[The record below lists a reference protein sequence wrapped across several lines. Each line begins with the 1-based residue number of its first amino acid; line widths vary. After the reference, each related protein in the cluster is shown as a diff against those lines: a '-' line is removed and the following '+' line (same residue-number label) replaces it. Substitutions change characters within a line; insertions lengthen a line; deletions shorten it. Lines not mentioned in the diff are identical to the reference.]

1 VSEGLHLWGADD
13 APPVLLLHCTLAH
26 GGAWKRVARR
36 LSDRFRLIAPDMV
49 GHGQGPPGDRTR
61 DFHDQTTEHAAGFL
75 PAVPVHLVGHSF
87 GATVA
92 LRMAIEAPE
101 RVASLTL
108 FEPVLFAAAPD
119 GPEKRA
125 NAETLARMA
134 PMIAADDERG
144 AARLFLS
151 VWGSGEEFDALPKA
165 EAARMAAQMWMIP
178 AQRIALHEDSAALLP
193 RLDQVRCP
201 VLLMEGATSPP
212 VIGQILDTLEAG
224 LADVRRAKVEGAG
237 HMAPISHAQEVA
249 AVIGEFLDTATQ
261 GAGKRAFSG

>member
-1 VSEGLHLWGADD
+1 M
-13 APPVLLLHCTLAH
+13 LHCTLAH

-49 GHGQGPPGDRTR
+49 DHGHGPAGDRTR

-75 PAVPVHLVGHSF
+75 PEAPVHLVGHSF

-92 LRMAIEAPE
+92 LRLAIEAPG

-119 GPEKRA
+119 GPEKSA
-125 NAETLARMA
+125 NAETLARME
-134 PMIAADDERG
+134 PMIAAGDERE

-151 VWGSGEEFDALPKA
+151 VWGSGEDFDALPKA

-178 AQRIALHEDSAALLP
+178 AQRTALHEDSAVLLP

-201 VLLMEGATSPP
+201 VLLMEGAASPP

-224 LADVRRAKVEGAG
+224 LADVRREKIVGAG
-237 HMAPISHAQEVA
+237 HMAPITHAEEVA
-249 AVIGEFLDTATQ
+249 TVLGGFLDRAVKE
-261 GAGKRAFSG
+261 AGKRTFSA

>member
-1 VSEGLHLWGADD
+1 MSEGLHLWGAEN

-26 GGAWKRVARR
+26 GGAWKRVARH

-49 GHGQGPPGDRTR
+49 AHGQGPPGDRTR

-75 PAVPVHLVGHSF
+75 PEAPTHLVGHSF

-92 LRMAIEAPE
+92 LRMAIEAPD

-119 GPEKRA
+119 GSEKRA
-125 NAETLARMA
+125 NAETLARME
-134 PMIAADDERG
+134 PMIAAGDERD

-151 VWGSGEEFDALPKA
+151 LWGSGEDFDALPKG

-178 AQRIALHEDSAALLP
+178 AQRAALHDDKARLFAEVGAGPLPGSADGRRGVAAGDRADP
-193 RLDQVRCP
+193 RHAR
-201 VLLMEGATSPP
+201 GRAF
-212 VIGQILDTLEAG
+212 
-224 LADVRRAKVEGAG
+224 RRAAREDRGRGAHG
-237 HMAPISHAQEVA
+237 TDHPCRR
-249 AVIGEFLDTATQ
+249 GCR
-261 GAGKRAFSG
+261 GAR